1 MEKNAAQIKGKSLL
15 EHLLCSEV
23 LPKSFLESNVF
34 SYSLETEGA
43 TKIST
48 LYKISSS
55 KFISIFESK
64 RAISRFGDKEI
75 ILSSQ
80 KQRSGPLGNG
90 KEPIFMTMF
99 FPEYISDQAVRLA
112 LSTFEK
118 SSFCLLADMN
128 LSDIEETEICKHDLL
143 DYF

>member
-1 MEKNAAQIKGKSLL
+1 
-15 EHLLCSEV
+15 
-23 LPKSFLESNVF
+23 
-34 SYSLETEGA
+34 
-43 TKIST
+43 
-48 LYKISSS
+48 
-55 KFISIFESK
+55 
-64 RAISRFGDKEI
+64 
-75 ILSSQ
+75 
-80 KQRSGPLGNG
+80 
-90 KEPIFMTMF
+90 MTIF